1 MTRPLDPATSTALDK
16 PVLPLAVILS
26 LDIVDDPLFAW
37 SGIGDLVFGAAETG
51 DPSLDG
57 KTFLGTGSIIEVSTV
72 SEGVG
77 GSDALDVSMPGVSLN
92 EPLLRQL
99 IRDRKRWQF
108 RRAVAWG
115 LVLHPVTGAIEGKP
129 FRIKTGRMDRMPF
142 VENDKQGIVKVKIEG
157 QQAYGN
163 TPLATRYNE
172 AIDIN
177 PNDVSGKYVHSLANM
192 TANLGQVSAAAGT
205 NYGSGVGTSGGNK
218 FFGRGLDLN

>member
-1 MTRPLDPATSTALDK
+1 MTRPLENATKTALDQ
-16 PVLPLAVILS
+16 PVLPLAVILY
-26 LDIVDDPLFAW
+26 LDIQDDPLYAW
-37 SGIGDLVFGAAETG
+37 SGIGNLVFGPGETG

-57 KTFLGTGSIIEVSTV
+57 NLFSGTGSIIEVSTV

-77 GSDALDVSMPGVSLN
+77 GSDALDITMPGVDIN

-108 RRAVAWG
+108 RRAVVWAM
-115 LVLHPVTGAIEGKP
+115 VLDPDTGAIEGKP
-129 FRIKTGRMDRMPF
+129 FRIKTGRIDRMPF
-142 VENDKQGIVKVKIEG
+142 AENDKQGVVKCKIEG

-163 TPLATRYNE
+163 TPLATRYGE

-192 TANLGQVSAAAGT
+192 TAAIGQVSAPAGG
-205 NYGSGVGTSGGNK
+205 NYGGGGGGGQK
-218 FFGRGLDLN
+218 FFGRGLDIM

>member
-1 MTRPLDPATSTALDK
+1 MTRPLEPATSAAIDK

-26 LDIVDDPLFAW
+26 LDILGDPLLCW
-37 SGIGDLVFGAAETG
+37 SGIGDLVFGASETG

-57 KTFLGTGSIIEVSTV
+57 KTFSGTGSLIEVSTI

-77 GSDALDVSMPGVSLN
+77 GSDALDIAMPGVDMN
-92 EPLLRQL
+92 QPLLRQL
-99 IRDRKRWQF
+99 IRDRRRWQF

-115 LVLHPVTGAIEGKP
+115 MVLHPVTGAIEGKP
-129 FRIKTGRMDRMPF
+129 FRIKTGRIDRMPF
-142 VENDKQGIVKVKIEG
+142 VENDKQGTVKVKIEG

-163 TPLATRYNE
+163 TPLATRYGE

-192 TANLGQVSAAAGT
+192 TAAIGQASAPGG
-205 NYGSGVGTSGGNK
+205 NYGGGSSGGGGN
-218 FFGRGLDLN
+218 FFRRGQDIM